1 MSKIKKALYTAI
13 ESKDLSRTLS
23 VLSDAPEL
31 LAEHIAG
38 VTVRVSVQRTCSQN
52 ANQYNHWLG
61 DRNALKE
68 LNKVSLL

>member
-38 VTVRVSVQRTCSQN
+38 VTVMHLACDSDFLELIPELVSLGVSVD
-52 ANQYNHWLG
+52 ALG
-61 DRNALKE
+61 KSE
-68 LNKVSLL
+68 